1 MSATLGDNARKLAL
15 AVLLVGAL
23 AAFVYAFSLG
33 KGTTDEVAATGSVE
47 QLVPP
52 QGAQVLR
59 QSEIG
64 IDLAP
69 EWTGVLQ
76 INGVEIPEDQ
86 LRRVPAQN
94 QVFFSPGPGKD
105 IEELPPGQ
113 VSVVALIWLP
123 VAAETRDDADTVRW
137 TFQVA

>member
-1 MSATLGDNARKLAL
+1 MINARKIAVG
-15 AVLLVGAL
+15 VLLVGAL
-23 AAFVYAFSLG
+23 GAFVYAFSLG
-33 KGTTDEVAATGSVE
+33 RGTTDEIATTGSVE

-76 INGVEIPEDQ
+76 INGIEIPEDQ

-94 QVFFSPGPGKD
+94 QVFFTPGPGRE

-113 VSVVALIWLP
+113 VDVVALIWRP
-123 VAAETRDDADTVRW
+123 VAGESRDDADTVRW
-137 TFQVA
+137 TFSVA

>member
-1 MSATLGDNARKLAL
+1 MKAGVRRFLTGALLVAAL
-15 AVLLVGAL
+15 AG
-23 AAFVYAFSLG
+23 FVYAFSLG
-33 KGTTDEVAATGSVE
+33 RGSTDVAPTRAAVEV
-47 QLVPP
+47 LVPP
-52 QGAQVLR
+52 QGAQVPR

-94 QVFFSPGPGKD
+94 QVFFTPGPGQE
-105 IEELPPGQ
+105 IEELPPGA
-113 VSVVALIWLP
+113 VEVVALIWRP
-123 VAAETRDDADTVRW
+123 VAGETRDDADTVRW
-137 TFQVA
+137 TFRVA

>member
-1 MSATLGDNARKLAL
+1 MIGARKVVVGLAL
-15 AVLLVGAL
+15 VAAL
-23 AAFVYAFSLG
+23 AAFVYAFTLG
-33 KGTTDEVAATGSVE
+33 KGVTDEVATTGAVE
-47 QLVPP
+47 VLTPR

-76 INGVEIPEDQ
+76 INGIEIPEDQ
-86 LRRVPAQN
+86 LRRVPPQN
-94 QVFFSPGPGKD
+94 QVFFTPGPGKE
-105 IEELPPGQ
+105 IEELPAGQ
-113 VSVVALIWLP
+113 VEAVALIWRP
-123 VAAETRDDADTVRW
+123 VAGETREDADTVRW

>member
-1 MSATLGDNARKLAL
+1 VNANVRRVLTGALLLAAL
-15 AVLLVGAL
+15 AG
-23 AAFVYAFSLG
+23 FVYAFTLG
-33 KGTTDEVAATGSVE
+33 RGTSDIAATNDAVE

-52 QGAQVLR
+52 RDSQVLR

-76 INGVEIPEDQ
+76 INGMEIPEDQ

-94 QVFFSPGPGKD
+94 QVFFAPGVGQE
-105 IEELPPGQ
+105 IEELPPGR
-113 VSVVALIWLP
+113 VTVVALIWRP
-123 VAAETRDDADTVRW
+123 VAGETREDADTVRW
-137 TFQVA
+137 SFSVA

>member
-1 MSATLGDNARKLAL
+1 MINARKIAVG
-15 AVLLVGAL
+15 VLLVGAL
-23 AAFVYAFSLG
+23 GAFVYAFSLG
-33 KGTTDEVAATGSVE
+33 RGTTDEIATTGSVE

-52 QGAQVLR
+52 QAAQVLR

-76 INGVEIPEDQ
+76 INGIEIPEDQ

-94 QVFFSPGPGKD
+94 QVFFTPGPGRE
-105 IEELPPGQ
+105 IEELPAGQ
-113 VSVVALIWLP
+113 VDVVALIWRP
-123 VAAETRDDADTVRW
+123 VAGESRDDAETVRW
-137 TFQVA
+137 TFSVA

>member
-1 MSATLGDNARKLAL
+1 MTDGRRKLVVGVVLVAAL
-15 AVLLVGAL
+15 S
-23 AAFVYAFSLG
+23 AFVYAFSLG
-33 KGTTDEVAATGSVE
+33 RGTTDEVATTGAVE

-76 INGVEIPEDQ
+76 INGIEIPEDQ

-94 QVFFSPGPGKD
+94 QVFFTPGPGHE
-105 IEELPPGQ
+105 IEELPPGR
-113 VSVVALIWLP
+113 VDVTALIWRP
-123 VAAETRDDADTVRW
+123 VADETREDADTVRW

>member
-1 MSATLGDNARKLAL
+1 MIVLRKIGVGLAL
-15 AVLLVGAL
+15 VAAL

-33 KGTTDEVAATGSVE
+33 KGTTDEVATTGSVE
-47 QLVPP
+47 VLVPR

-76 INGVEIPEDQ
+76 INGIEIPEDQ

-94 QVFFSPGPGKD
+94 QVFFTPGSGKE
-105 IEELPPGQ
+105 IEELPAG
-113 VSVVALIWLP
+113 VVQAVAVIWRP
-123 VAAETRDDADTVRW
+123 VAGETRDDADTVRW

>member
-1 MSATLGDNARKLAL
+1 MIARKVLVGLAL
-15 AVLLVGAL
+15 VAAL
-23 AAFVYAFSLG
+23 GAFVYAFSLG
-33 KGTTDEVAATGSVE
+33 KGTTNEVATTGSVE
-47 QLVPP
+47 VLVPN

-64 IDLAP
+64 VDLAP

-76 INGVEIPEDQ
+76 INGIEIPEDQ

-94 QVFFSPGPGKD
+94 QFFFTPGPGQA
-105 IEELPPGQ
+105 IEELAAGR
-113 VSVVALIWLP
+113 VEAVALIWRP
-123 VAAETRDDADTVRW
+123 VAGETRADADTVRW

>member
-1 MSATLGDNARKLAL
+1 MTSIRKVALGLA
-15 AVLLVGAL
+15 LVGAL
-23 AAFVYAFSLG
+23 AAFVYAFTLG
-33 KGTTDEVAATGSVE
+33 RGATDEVATTGAVE
-47 QLVPP
+47 VLVPN

-64 IDLAP
+64 VDLAP

-76 INGVEIPEDQ
+76 INGIEIPEDQ

-94 QVFFSPGPGKD
+94 QFFFTPGPGKE
-105 IEELPPGQ
+105 IEELPAGIVQ
-113 VSVVALIWLP
+113 AVALIWRP
-123 VAAETRDDADTVRW
+123 VAGETRDDADTVRW